1 MAEHRGALLFTVHP
15 FGGGSFLCPRIGIWT
30 FTVSTFRGTFYAI
43 LRYFGRNLTLW
54 TMPCYRTKQGAFHD
68 KSLISTPKNGYE
80 ETKKGRGAGTAI

>member
-1 MAEHRGALLFTVHP
+1 MAEHRGGTSFHCPPIRGWT
-15 FGGGSFLCPRIGIWT
+15 FLCPRIGIWT

-54 TMPCYRTKQGAFHD
+54 TIPCYRPKQDTFHD
-68 KSLISTPKNGYE
+68 KHLISTPKNGYE